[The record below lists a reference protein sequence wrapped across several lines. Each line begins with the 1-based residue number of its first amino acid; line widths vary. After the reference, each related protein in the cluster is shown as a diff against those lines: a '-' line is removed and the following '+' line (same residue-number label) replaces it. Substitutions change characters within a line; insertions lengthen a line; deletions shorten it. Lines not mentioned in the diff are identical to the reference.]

1 MDPLPEN
8 IAARKRLELE
18 QLDRL
23 MNAALDYQTALRR
36 QLRANTWLRGC
47 YVDRMWLNL
56 LIAMNGLDGIDDA
69 LADHITDAREE
80 AERNDPDNQYDG
92 EGYRRENP
100 SEERWHDR

>member
-1 MDPLPEN
+1 MNSLPEN

-36 QLRANTWLRGC
+36 QLRTNTWLRGA

-69 LADHITDAREE
+69 LADHIATTREE
-80 AERNDPDNQYDG
+80 IDRNDFNNQYDG

-100 SEERWHDR
+100 SEER